1 MALPLE
7 TVRSL
12 DLIRLYEALGVG
24 SHLVIPN
31 RHDGI
36 QFRVLFKLWPAAKTW
51 LRSAPWEGRGSM
63 DKIKNEFRGRHF
75 TADVI
80 LWAVRWY
87 PQFPISGS
95 GANFRDQCNETLG
108 NITRFMRREQ
118 HSRFRAPCCL

>member
-36 QFRVLFKLWPAAKTW
+36 QFRVLLQTLA
-51 LRSAPWEGRGSM
+51 RSQNLVKIGTVGGGRGSM

-80 LWAVRWY
+80 LWAVR
-87 PQFPISGS
+87 
-95 GANFRDQCNETLG
+95 
-108 NITRFMRREQ
+108 
-118 HSRFRAPCCL
+118 

>member
-36 QFRVLFKLWPAAKTW
+36 QFRVLLQTLARSQNLVKIGTVGGGLPTVYQGVFSAAREGLKVVPVFNMAQAT
-51 LRSAPWEGRGSM
+51 LRRRSAIDRRARPW
-63 DKIKNEFRGRHF
+63 
-75 TADVI
+75 
-80 LWAVRWY
+80 L
-87 PQFPISGS
+87 
-95 GANFRDQCNETLG
+95 
-108 NITRFMRREQ
+108 
-118 HSRFRAPCCL
+118 

>member
-36 QFRVLFKLWPAAKTW
+36 QFRVLLQTLAHSQNLVKIGTV
-51 LRSAPWEGRGSM
+51 GRG
-63 DKIKNEFRGRHF
+63 
-75 TADVI
+75 ADRWTGSKMSSEAVI
-80 LWAVRWY
+80 
-87 PQFPISGS
+87 
-95 GANFRDQCNETLG
+95 
-108 NITRFMRREQ
+108 
-118 HSRFRAPCCL
+118 SRPT